1 MRFDDYDF
9 AKPYISGEEY
19 IIWQGR
25 PQKKI
30 RFSMQE
36 IFLLFFGIMWCVLV
50 GSALYKSWATGDTM
64 TKIMLP
70 FMLVFGFSFTIG
82 QLVYSKIILFKTAYV
97 ITTRKIIRKK
107 GKSVDTLEK
116 DNMPEMR
123 VKAYPDGSG
132 SIRFGYLETR
142 SSRNRGASISSGD
155 NPGIFN
161 IENVTS
167 VANVQQAV
175 YKMLESE

>member
-1 MRFDDYDF
+1 MTFDDYDF
-9 AKPYISGEEY
+9 AKPYISGDEY

-30 RFSMQE
+30 RFSMQD
-36 IFLLFFGIMWCVLV
+36 ILLFAFGLVWCALV
-50 GSALYKSWATGDTM
+50 ASAVYKSWPTGDTM

-82 QLVYSKIILFKTAYV
+82 QTIFSKVMLFKTAYV

-107 GKSVDTLEK
+107 GKSIDTLEK

-142 SSRNRGASISSGD
+142 SSRNRGVSISSRD

-161 IENVTS
+161 IENVDS
-167 VANVQQAV
+167 VAKVQQAV